1 MKHNTNQTKNEK
13 NATSYSVRS
22 GVNGLRW
29 MRLDNAAKIYPAAR
43 RRNWSSIFRLSVTLT
58 ETVDRSILK
67 SALDVTIKRFPSI
80 AARLR
85 RGLFW
90 YYLEEISEAPEISN
104 EKCYPLT
111 NISRAET
118 KKCAFRVIAYKNRIA
133 VEIFHSLTDGTGAP
147 IFLKTLTAE
156 YLTQK
161 YGVDI
166 PSENGVLDRYEQP
179 RDEELEDSFQKHVGN
194 VAANRSESNAWH
206 ISGTPEPKN
215 FTNLTCFKLS
225 VNECKSKAHE
235 YGVSVNTLLA
245 SALMMALQNLQFKKV
260 HDKKR
265 LKPVKVLLPINL
277 RRILGSTTLRNFA
290 FYTTPEIDPRL
301 GAYSFE
307 EICSIVHHHMAL
319 NVNEKVMK
327 TKITANVKNE
337 RSMIVRLMPLFIKNV
352 VMKAVF
358 NVVGEKKSCISMSN
372 LGAVKIP
379 EVMKEYTRRFDFIL
393 GVQAT
398 IPNNCAVISFGD
410 DLYMNFVRNI
420 IESDLEYEFFQVIK
434 SLGLKAEVQTNSQT
448 EGV

>member
-1 MKHNTNQTKNEK
+1 MKHNTNHNKNSS
-13 NATSYSVRS
+13 NDSVRF
-22 GVNGLRW
+22 GTNGLRW

-43 RRNWSSIFRLSVTLT
+43 RRNWSSIFRLSVTLN
-58 ETVDRSILK
+58 EEVDRSILK
-67 SALDVTIKRFPSI
+67 SALDITVKRFPSI

-90 YYLEEISEAPEISN
+90 YYLEEISEAPEISD
-104 EKCYPLT
+104 EKSYPLT

-118 KKCAFRVIAYKNRIA
+118 KRCAFRVIAYKNRIA
-133 VEIFHSLTDGTGAP
+133 IEIFHSLTDGTGAL

-161 YGVDI
+161 YGLVI
-166 PSENGVLDRYEQP
+166 PSECGVLDRYEDP
-179 RDEELEDSFQKHVGN
+179 RDEELEDSFQKHICD
-194 VAANRSESNAWH
+194 VAASRSESNAWR

-225 VNECKSKAHE
+225 VNECKAKAHE
-235 YGVSVNTLLA
+235 YGISVNTLLA
-245 SALMMALQNLQFKKV
+245 SALMSALQNLQFKKV
-260 HDKKR
+260 QEKKK
-265 LKPVKVLLPINL
+265 LKPIKVLLPINL
-277 RRILGSTTLRNFA
+277 RRILGSSTLRNFA
-290 FYTTPEIDPRL
+290 FYTTPEINPRL

-307 EICSIVHHHMAL
+307 EICQIVHHHMAL
-319 NVNEKVMK
+319 NVNDKVMK

-337 RSMIVRLMPLFIKNV
+337 RSMVVRIMPLFIKNI

-379 EVMKEYTRRFDFIL
+379 DIMQKYVTRFDFIL

-398 IPNNCAVISFGD
+398 IPSNCAVISYGD

-420 IESDLEYEFFQVIK
+420 TESDLEYEFYEVIK
-434 SLGLKAEVQTNSQT
+434 NLGLKAEVQTNNQI
-448 EGV
+448 